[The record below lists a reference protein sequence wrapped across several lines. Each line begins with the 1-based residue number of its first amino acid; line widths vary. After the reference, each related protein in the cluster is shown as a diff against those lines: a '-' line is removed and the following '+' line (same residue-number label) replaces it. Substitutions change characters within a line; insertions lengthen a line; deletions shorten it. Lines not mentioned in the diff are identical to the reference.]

1 MDLIQALILAI
12 IQGMTEFLPVS
23 SSAHLILVPKI
34 IGWNDQGL
42 LFDIALHFGTLLA
55 VLIYFRGDLAQMI
68 EDLLRNRSHNIMQS
82 DVMIL
87 IIATIP
93 VVIVGGLFNDW
104 IENNLRSSNV
114 IATTSIIFGLIL
126 LASDKFSSSKNN
138 LTLRIGLLIGLAQVL
153 ALIPGVSRSGITIT
167 MGLFMG
173 LGRVKSAKFSFL
185 LAIPVILG
193 ASVLQIYESYSI
205 AFSSINYVLLL
216 TGLSVSF
223 LFAYFTIHWFLAFV
237 TKVGMFPFVIYRI
250 ALGLFIFALL

>member
-55 VLIYFRGDLAQMI
+55 VLIYFKNDLGQMI

-250 ALGLFIFALL
+250 ALGLFIFVLL

>member
-23 SSAHLILVPKI
+23 SSAHLILIPKI

-55 VLIYFRGDLAQMI
+55 VLIYFRDDLFQMI
-68 EDLLRNRSHNIMQS
+68 EDLIRNRGNNIMQS

-87 IIATIP
+87 IIATVP
-93 VVIVGGLFNDW
+93 VVLVGGLLNDW
-104 IENNLRSSNV
+104 IEINLRSSNV
-114 IATTSIIFGLIL
+114 IATTSIVFGLIL
-126 LASDKFSSSKNN
+126 LASDKFSSGKNN
-138 LTLRIGLLIGLAQVL
+138 LTLQIGLLIGLAQVL

-193 ASVLQIYESYSI
+193 ASVLQAYELYSI
-205 AFSSINYVLLL
+205 GFSDINYILLL
-216 TGLSVSF
+216 SGLSVSF
-223 LFAYFTIHWFLAFV
+223 LFAYYTIQWFLAFV

-250 ALGLFIFALL
+250 ALGLSIFVFL

>member
-1 MDLIQALILAI
+1 MQAIILAI

-23 SSAHLILVPKI
+23 SSAHLILLPKI

-55 VLIYFRGDLAQMI
+55 VLIYFKNDLGQMIKELLSNRGD
-68 EDLLRNRSHNIMQS
+68 NIMQS
-82 DVMIL
+82 DAMIL
-87 IIATIP
+87 VIATIP
-93 VVIVGGLFNDW
+93 VVIVGGYFNDW

-126 LASDKFSSSKNN
+126 LASDKFGSNKNN
-138 LTLRIGLLIGLAQVL
+138 LTLRIGLLIGLAQIL

-193 ASVLQIYESYSI
+193 ASVLQIYESYFI
-205 AFSSINYVLLL
+205 AFSSINYFLLF
-216 TGLSVSF
+216 TGLIVSF

-250 ALGLFIFALL
+250 ALGLFIFLLL

>member
-23 SSAHLILVPKI
+23 SSAHLILLPKI

-55 VLIYFRGDLAQMI
+55 VLIYFKNDLGQMI
-68 EDLLRNRSHNIMQS
+68 EDLLRNRGDNIMQS
-82 DVMIL
+82 DPMIL

-93 VVIVGGLFNDW
+93 VVLVGGLFNDW

-126 LASDKFSSSKNN
+126 LASDKFGSNKNN
-138 LTLRIGLLIGLAQVL
+138 ITLRIGLLIGLAQIL

-173 LGRVKSAKFSFL
+173 LGRVRSAKFSFL

-193 ASVLQIYESYSI
+193 ASVFQIYESYLIS
-205 AFSSINYVLLL
+205 FSSINYVLLF

>member
-55 VLIYFRGDLAQMI
+55 VLIYFRDDLAQMI

-93 VVIVGGLFNDW
+93 IVIVGGLFNDW

-250 ALGLFIFALL
+250 ALGLFIFVLL

>member
-55 VLIYFRGDLAQMI
+55 VLIYFRDDLAQMI

-173 LGRVKSAKFSFL
+173 LGRVKSAKYSFL

>member
-1 MDLIQALILAI
+1 MDLMQAIILAI

-23 SSAHLILVPKI
+23 SSAHLILLPKI

-55 VLIYFRGDLAQMI
+55 VLIYFRDDLAQMI
-68 EDLLRNRSHNIMQS
+68 EDLLRNRGDNIMQS

-93 VVIVGGLFNDW
+93 AVIVGGLFNDW

-126 LASDKFSSSKNN
+126 LASDKFGSNKNN

-193 ASVLQIYESYSI
+193 ASVLQIYESYLI
-205 AFSSINYVLLL
+205 AFSSINYVLLF

-250 ALGLFIFALL
+250 ALGLFIFLLL

>member
-1 MDLIQALILAI
+1 MQAIILAI

-23 SSAHLILVPKI
+23 SSAHLILLPKI

-55 VLIYFRGDLAQMI
+55 VLIYFKNDLGQMI
-68 EDLLRNRSHNIMQS
+68 EDLLRNRGDNIMQS
-82 DVMIL
+82 DPMIL

-126 LASDKFSSSKNN
+126 LASDKFGSNKNN

-193 ASVLQIYESYSI
+193 ASVLQIYESYLI

-250 ALGLFIFALL
+250 ALGLFIFVLL

>member
-1 MDLIQALILAI
+1 MQAIILAI

-23 SSAHLILVPKI
+23 SSAHLILLPKI

-55 VLIYFRGDLAQMI
+55 VLIYFKNDLAQMI
-68 EDLLRNRSHNIMQS
+68 ENLLRNRGDNIMQS
-82 DVMIL
+82 DAMIL

-126 LASDKFSSSKNN
+126 LASDKFGSNNNN
-138 LTLRIGLLIGLAQVL
+138 LTLRIGLLIGLAQIL

-193 ASVLQIYESYSI
+193 ASVFQIYESYLIS
-205 AFSSINYVLLL
+205 FSSINYVLLF

-250 ALGLFIFALL
+250 ALGLFIFVLL

>member
-23 SSAHLILVPKI
+23 SSAHLILLPKL

-55 VLIYFRGDLAQMI
+55 VLIYFKNDLGQMI
-68 EDLLRNRSHNIMQS
+68 EDLLRNRGDNIMQS
-82 DVMIL
+82 DAMIL

-126 LASDKFSSSKNN
+126 LASDKFSSNKNN
-138 LTLRIGLLIGLAQVL
+138 LTLRIGLLIGLAQIL

-193 ASVLQIYESYSI
+193 ASILQIYESYLI
-205 AFSSINYVLLL
+205 AFSSINYVLLF

-237 TKVGMFPFVIYRI
+237 TKVGMLPFVIYRI
-250 ALGLFIFALL
+250 ALGLFIFVLL

>member
-1 MDLIQALILAI
+1 
-12 IQGMTEFLPVS
+12 MTEFLPVS

-55 VLIYFRGDLAQMI
+55 VLIYFRDDLAQMI

-250 ALGLFIFALL
+250 ALGLFIFVLL

>member
-1 MDLIQALILAI
+1 MDLMQAIILAI

-23 SSAHLILVPKI
+23 SSAHLILLPKI

-55 VLIYFRGDLAQMI
+55 VLIYFRDDLAQMI
-68 EDLLRNRSHNIMQS
+68 EDLLRNRVDNIMQS

-126 LASDKFSSSKNN
+126 LASDKFGSDKNN
-138 LTLRIGLLIGLAQVL
+138 LTLRIGLLIGLAQIL

-173 LGRVKSAKFSFL
+173 LGRVRSAKFSFL

-193 ASVLQIYESYSI
+193 ASVFQTYESYLIS
-205 AFSSINYVLLL
+205 FSSINYVLLF

>member
-1 MDLIQALILAI
+1 MDLMQAIILAI

-23 SSAHLILVPKI
+23 SSAHLILLPKI

-42 LFDIALHFGTLLA
+42 LFDIALHFGTLFA
-55 VLIYFRGDLAQMI
+55 VLIYFRDDLAQMI
-68 EDLLRNRSHNIMQS
+68 EDLLRNRGDNIMQS
-82 DVMIL
+82 DAMIL

-126 LASDKFSSSKNN
+126 LASDKFGSNKNN
-138 LTLRIGLLIGLAQVL
+138 LTLRIGLLIGLAQIL

-193 ASVLQIYESYSI
+193 ASILQIYESYLI
-205 AFSSINYVLLL
+205 AFSSINYVLLF

-237 TKVGMFPFVIYRI
+237 TKVGMLPFVIYRI
-250 ALGLFIFALL
+250 ALGLFIFVLL

>member
-55 VLIYFRGDLAQMI
+55 VLIYFRDDLAQMI

-93 VVIVGGLFNDW
+93 IVIVGGLFNDW

-250 ALGLFIFALL
+250 ALGLFIFILL

>member
-55 VLIYFRGDLAQMI
+55 VLIYFRDDLAQMI
-68 EDLLRNRSHNIMQS
+68 EDLLRNRSDNIMQS

-250 ALGLFIFALL
+250 ALGLFIFVLL

>member
-1 MDLIQALILAI
+1 
-12 IQGMTEFLPVS
+12 
-23 SSAHLILVPKI
+23 
-34 IGWNDQGL
+34 
-42 LFDIALHFGTLLA
+42 
-55 VLIYFRGDLAQMI
+55 MI
-68 EDLLRNRSHNIMQS
+68 EDLLRNRGDNIMQS
-82 DVMIL
+82 DAIIL

-93 VVIVGGLFNDW
+93 VVLVGGLFNDW

-126 LASDKFSSSKNN
+126 LASDKFGSNKNN
-138 LTLRIGLLIGLAQVL
+138 LTLRIGLLIGLAQIL

-193 ASVLQIYESYSI
+193 ASVLQIYESYLI
-205 AFSSINYVLLL
+205 AFSSINYVLLF

-223 LFAYFTIHWFLAFV
+223 LFAYFTIHWFLSFV

-250 ALGLFIFALL
+250 GLGLFIFVLL